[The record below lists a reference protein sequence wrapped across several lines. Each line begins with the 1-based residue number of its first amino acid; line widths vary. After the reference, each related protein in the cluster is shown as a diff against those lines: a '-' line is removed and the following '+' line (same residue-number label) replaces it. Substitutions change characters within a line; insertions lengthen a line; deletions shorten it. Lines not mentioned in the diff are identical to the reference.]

1 MDLLPDAEQDAI
13 ATSARALI
21 ERYDAP
27 ARLTAL
33 MSHDNPHDNPHDDS
47 LWKQAAEQGFLSLGL
62 SEHSGGAGLGMAE
75 ESLLFRELGRG
86 LVPGPF
92 LGTVVAGHLAHRA
105 GNDALAERFAAGET
119 AGLAEVDAAGTIRTQ
134 DAFDPAW
141 WVVVAESDVALV
153 EADSVAVVDGGT
165 AVDPAV
171 RLAELRLSG
180 QPVHTLTQRE
190 YDLRAHASILVAAM
204 LTGICEATR
213 DQSREYVQTRRQFGA
228 PIGSFQAVK
237 HRCAD
242 MAVRAEALVAMV
254 SLAALALDEDA
265 DDAALLW
272 PAVRALAASYAIT
285 SAGDNIQNHGAIG
298 YTAELSAHLFQKRSH
313 SLSHLLVTPSE
324 LRHAVLDAPATR
336 PAPKEH

>member
-13 ATSARALI
+13 AVSARALI
-21 ERYDAP
+21 EQYDAP

-33 MSHDNPHDNPHDDS
+33 APHDSAHDEH
-47 LWKQAAEQGFLSLGL
+47 LWTQAADQGFLGLGL
-62 SEHSGGAGLGMAE
+62 PEKAGGAGLGLAE

-92 LGTVVAGHLAHRA
+92 LGTVIAGHVAHRA
-105 GNDALAERFAAGET
+105 GNDELAERFAAGET
-119 AGLAEVDAAGTIRTQ
+119 AGLAEVDAAGVIRTQ
-134 DAFDPAW
+134 DSFAPTW
-141 WVVVAESDVALV
+141 WVVVGESDVALV
-153 EADSVAVVDGGT
+153 AADSVAVAPGGR

-180 QPVHTLTQRE
+180 QPTHTLTLGE
-190 YDLRAHASILVAAM
+190 YDVRAHASVLVAAM

-213 DQSREYVQTRRQFGA
+213 DQSQAYVQTRHQFGV

-242 MAVRAEALVAMV
+242 MAVRAEALLGAVV
-254 SLAALALDEDA
+254 LAALSLAEGTE
-265 DDAALLW
+265 DAALLW
-272 PAVRALAASYAIT
+272 PAARALAASYAIA

-298 YTAELSAHLFQKRSH
+298 YTAELSAHLFQKRAH
-313 SLSHLLVTPSE
+313 ALSQLLVTPSE

-336 PAPKEH
+336 LATKEH